1 MSWDAIIAKTS
12 DSNYI
17 KPADDARLVAMGTAQ
32 EIRGKLSSAL
42 PSLKWSS
49 ASEGHGN
56 VESLS
61 LEFSLLGK
69 SDAAKPMKPSKLP
82 GDSDPIESVGVS
94 ARGTGDP
101 VGVIVSIAKANRWSV
116 ADSQDG
122 IWIDLNAPGKKS
134 WNEFAQYRDEVA
146 GNLPLDRPPGDRS
159 VTTNLLI
166 SAIVFG
172 AVVVAV
178 RYLFK

>member
-12 DSNYI
+12 DSHYI

-42 PSLKWSS
+42 PSIKWSS
-49 ASEGHGN
+49 SSEGHGY

-61 LEFSLLGK
+61 LEFSLRGK
-69 SDAAKPMKPSKLP
+69 SDPSKPTKASKPP

-101 VGVIVSIAKANRWSV
+101 VNIVVSIAKTNRWSV
-116 ADSQDG
+116 ADSQEG
-122 IWIDLNAPGKKS
+122 TWIDLNSPDKTS
-134 WNEFAQYRDEVA
+134 WREFAQYRDEVT
-146 GNLPLDRPPGDRS
+146 GSLPPEGSMSDRS
-159 VTTNLLI
+159 VATNLLI
-166 SAIVFG
+166 SAVVFG
-172 AVVVAV
+172 AVIVAV
-178 RYLFK
+178 RYFLK